1 MPYLTNEELSMLGF
15 KKFGNNVKVSDKA
28 SIYDAERIEIGD
40 NSRVDDFC
48 VLSGSLKIG
57 RNVHIT
63 PQCLVAGGELGVI
76 IEDFVALAYGV
87 KVFSQSDDY
96 SGLTMTNSTVP
107 VHYKNELKAAV
118 KIDKHSIVGAGSIIL
133 PGVTV
138 AEGTS
143 IGAASLVNKTTSPWY
158 IYAGIPAKKLKKRKT
173 ELLALEKEYLEN
185 EG

>member
-1 MPYLTNEELSMLGF
+1 MLGF